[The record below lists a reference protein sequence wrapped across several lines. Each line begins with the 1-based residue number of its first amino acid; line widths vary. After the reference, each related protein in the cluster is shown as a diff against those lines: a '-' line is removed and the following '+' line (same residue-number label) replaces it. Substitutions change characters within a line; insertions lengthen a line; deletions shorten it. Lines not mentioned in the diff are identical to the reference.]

1 MAEKAS
7 KRKDKR
13 YEIKVS
19 IGSGKRISVY
29 GNTEAEARRKAKA
42 LREEAARYDLSNISK
57 LSVQAYVEHWL
68 YTVKIHELKPASFD
82 RLEQSCV
89 YQIFPHIGAI
99 QMQALTADDVQLML
113 SAVAKTH
120 SYSTVKKA
128 YNCLNAC
135 LNWGVLRNEI
145 IRNPMLGCVLPTK
158 TVQKTKEIRA
168 YTKNEVSAIVTEC
181 TRRYNNGKYVYRYGY
196 AYILMLNTG
205 IRLGEALFLKWE
217 DVDFENRTIYIHGNV
232 SEYKVR
238 ENGEAY
244 YVLEEQ
250 NTPKTK
256 KSVRYVSL
264 NARAVEALEKLKEI
278 VGEDEHVLSTK
289 QHTLVSPDNMHRT
302 FRNILKRCNITN
314 ANDII
319 HSLRHTFAT
328 TLILNGEDIKVVSE
342 LLGHSDVATTM
353 RTYYHTLEKQKKQ
366 AVHKLDNLY

>member
-19 IGSGKRISVY
+19 IGNGKRTSVY
-29 GNTEAEARRKAKA
+29 GSTEAEARRKAKA
-42 LREEAARYDLSNISK
+42 LREEAVRYDLSNISK

-82 RLEQSCV
+82 RLEQSCI
-89 YQIFPHIGAI
+89 YQIFHNIGAI
-99 QMQALTADDVQLML
+99 QMQALTADDVQQML
-113 SAVAKTH
+113 SEVAKTH
-120 SYSTVKKA
+120 SFSTVKKA

-135 LNWGVLRNEI
+135 FNWGVVRNEI
-145 IRNPMLGCVLPTK
+145 IRNPMLGCVLPSK
-158 TVQKTKEIRA
+158 TTSQPKEIRA
-168 YTKNEVSAIVTEC
+168 YTKNEVAAIVTEC
-181 TRRYNNGKYVYRYGY
+181 TRCYKNGSYVYRYGY

-205 IRLGEALFLKWE
+205 IRLGEALYLKWE
-217 DVDFENRTIYIHGNV
+217 DVDLENRTIYIHGNV
-232 SEYKVR
+232 SEHKVR
-238 ENGEAY
+238 ENGKVY

-264 NARAVEALEKLKEI
+264 NDRAVEALEKLKEI
-278 VGEDEHVLSTK
+278 TGEDTHVLSTK
-289 QHTLVSPDNMHRT
+289 EHTLVSPDNMYRT
-302 FRNILKRCNITN
+302 FKNILKQCNITQV
-314 ANDII
+314 NDII

-328 TLILNGEDIKVVSE
+328 TLILGGEDIKVVSE

-353 RTYYHTLEKQKKQ
+353 RTYYHTLEQQKKQ

>member
-29 GNTEAEARRKAKA
+29 GSTEAEARRKAKA
-42 LREEAARYDLSNISK
+42 LREEATRYDLSNISK
-57 LSVQAYVEHWL
+57 LSVQSYIEHWL
-68 YTVKIHELKPASFD
+68 YTIKIHELKPASFD
-82 RLEQSCV
+82 RLEQSCI
-89 YQIFPHIGAI
+89 YQIFPNIGAI
-99 QMQALTADDVQLML
+99 QMQALTADDIQQML
-113 SAVAKTH
+113 SKVAQTH
-120 SYSTVKKA
+120 SFSTVKKA

-135 LNWGVLRNEI
+135 FNWGVVRNEI
-145 IRNPMLGCVLPTK
+145 VRNPMLGCVLPTK

-168 YTKNEVSAIVTEC
+168 YTKNEVAAIVKEC
-181 TRRYNNGKYVYRYGY
+181 TRCYKNGTPVYRYGY

-217 DVDFENRTIYIHGNV
+217 DVDFESRTIYIHGNV
-232 SEYKVR
+232 SEHKVR
-238 ENGEAY
+238 ENGKVC

-250 NTPKTK
+250 STPKTK

-264 NARAVEALEKLKEI
+264 NDRAVGALEKLKA
-278 VGEDEHVLSTK
+278 VAGEDTHVLSTK
-289 QHTLVSPDNMHRT
+289 EHTLISPDNMYRT
-302 FRNILKRCNITN
+302 FKNILKQCNITQV
-314 ANDII
+314 NDII
-319 HSLRHTFAT
+319 HSLRHPFAT
-328 TLILNGEDIKVVSE
+328 TLILGGEDIKVVSE

-353 RTYYHTLEKQKKQ
+353 RTYYHTLEQQKKQ